1 MKSNNSINTS
11 RGQRESVISQFVRQ
25 GLQDQQKTATKK
37 QEKVREEVKIE
48 KKPKKLKVEPI
59 QKKKKIPI
67 TPVNKVKTQKIEEE
81 ILLINNGEPFI
92 GTFE

>member
-37 QEKVREEVKIE
+37 
-48 KKPKKLKVEPI
+48 
-59 QKKKKIPI
+59 
-67 TPVNKVKTQKIEEE
+67 
-81 ILLINNGEPFI
+81 
-92 GTFE
+92 

>member
-11 RGQRESVISQFVRQ
+11 RGQRESIISQFSRQ
-25 GLQDQQKTATKK
+25 GLQDLQKTASKK
-37 QEKVREEVKIE
+37 EEKVREEVKIE

-67 TPVNKVKTQKIEEE
+67 TPVNKVTSKIEEE